1 MEGFAI
7 KDFVIYDSMYTKI
20 TLSQE
25 IKYIVVNKEDI
36 SDVKYNRY
44 EKYESL
50 NEREIKNYEI
60 PCCEDQNVYLVSIRN
75 ILLMNGT
82 EILKGFSEIE
92 IDNDK
97 VFSPTKCS
105 FTVKK
110 DGSTFYLDIDRSE
123 VKLNNEKY
131 YSYNLANE
139 DIDRLEY
146 RAHKITMLSL
156 SIEAYTIKS
165 SGIFWT
171 DLYIEKYNEKF
182 ERIMNQLLFEYKK
195 ECRTEKDKVQE
206 VIGKIK
212 LKK

>member
-1 MEGFAI
+1 MISTSSPFFTSVEGTAWKLIDFSKSDITIEI
-7 KDFVIYDSMYTKI
+7 KDNDKPLQKENETTFVPMLDNGSYSASIVDGDRNI
-20 TLSQE
+20 TEFQF
-25 IKYIVVNKEDI
+25 
-36 SDVKYNRY
+36 
-44 EKYESL
+44 
-50 NEREIKNYEI
+50 
-60 PCCEDQNVYLVSIRN
+60 SIRN

-182 ERIMNQLLFEYKK
+182 ERIMNQLLFEYK
-195 ECRTEKDKVQE
+195 
-206 VIGKIK
+206 
-212 LKK
+212 